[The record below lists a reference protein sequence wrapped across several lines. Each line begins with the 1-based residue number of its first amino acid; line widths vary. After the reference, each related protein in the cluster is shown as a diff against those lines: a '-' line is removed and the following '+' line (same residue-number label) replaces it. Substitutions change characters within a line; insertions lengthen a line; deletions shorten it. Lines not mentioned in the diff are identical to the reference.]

1 MEFPHLEV
9 RNRPSSEKW
18 LTVKVK
24 VKALGR
30 LSASLGKER
39 AVELADKAT
48 IGDLLFMLREKASIV
63 QKEALFRFDRT
74 EPELTVLLNGQN
86 VQTLNGLKT
95 TLKDRDLVLLLPAIY
110 GG

>member
-1 MEFPHLEV
+1 M
-9 RNRPSSEKW
+9 
-18 LTVKVK
+18 TVKVK

-30 LSASLGKER
+30 LTASLGKER
-39 AVELADKAT
+39 TVELADKAT
-48 IGDLLFMLREKASIV
+48 IGDLLSTLREKTATV

-86 VQTLNGLKT
+86 VQTLNGLDT
-95 TLKDRDLVLLLPAIY
+95 PLKEGDLILLLPSIH

>member
-1 MEFPHLEV
+1 
-9 RNRPSSEKW
+9 
-18 LTVKVK
+18 VKVN

-30 LSASLGKER
+30 LSASLGNER

-48 IGDLLFMLREKASIV
+48 IGDLLSVLKEKTAAV
-63 QKEALFRFDRT
+63 QREALFRFDRA

-86 VQTLNGLKT
+86 VQTLDGLT
-95 TLKDRDLVLLLPAIY
+95 TALKDGDLVLLLPSIY

>member
-1 MEFPHLEV
+1 
-9 RNRPSSEKW
+9 
-18 LTVKVK
+18 VKVK

-30 LSASLGKER
+30 LSSSLGKEKN
-39 AVELADKAT
+39 VELADEAT
-48 IGDLLFMLREKASIV
+48 IGDLLSVLKEKTVTV

-86 VQTLNGLKT
+86 IQTLDGLKT
-95 TLKDRDLVLLLPAIY
+95 ALKDGDLILLLPSIH

>member
-1 MEFPHLEV
+1 
-9 RNRPSSEKW
+9 
-18 LTVKVK
+18 VKVK

-30 LSASLGKER
+30 LSSSLGKEKNF
-39 AVELADKAT
+39 ELADRAT
-48 IGDLLFMLREKASIV
+48 IGDLLSILKEKTAVV

-86 VQTLNGLKT
+86 VQTLDGLKT
-95 TLKDRDLVLLLPAIY
+95 LLKDGDLVLLLPSIY

>member
-1 MEFPHLEV
+1 M
-9 RNRPSSEKW
+9 
-18 LTVKVK
+18 KVK

-30 LSASLGKER
+30 LAASLGTER
-39 AVELADKAT
+39 AIELADKAT
-48 IGDLLFMLREKASIV
+48 MGDLLSMLKEKTATV

-86 VQTLNGLKT
+86 VQTLDGLKT
-95 TLKDRDLVLLLPAIY
+95 TLKDGDLVLLLPAIY

>member
-1 MEFPHLEV
+1 M
-9 RNRPSSEKW
+9 
-18 LTVKVK
+18 KVK

-30 LSASLGKER
+30 LSSSLGKEKN
-39 AVELADKAT
+39 VELADEAT
-48 IGDLLFMLREKASIV
+48 IGDLLSVLKEKTVTV

-86 VQTLNGLKT
+86 IQTLDGLKT
-95 TLKDRDLVLLLPAIY
+95 ALKDGDLILLLPSIH